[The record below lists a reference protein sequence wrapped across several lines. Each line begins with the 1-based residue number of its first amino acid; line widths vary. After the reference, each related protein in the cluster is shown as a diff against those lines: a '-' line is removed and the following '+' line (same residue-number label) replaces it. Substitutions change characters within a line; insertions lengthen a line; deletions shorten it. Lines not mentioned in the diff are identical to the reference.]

1 MERDPMELDQ
11 IEAFVAI
18 VRRGSFTGAGAALAL
33 SQPAVSRRID
43 LLEHELAAPV
53 FERTRGGVRLTE
65 AGRAFLPYAETLLA
79 SMHDGIAAVRALE
92 RPDHGAMTLAIVGTL
107 ASTTLTARLRS
118 FRAAYPRVELRLRTA
133 LSREVSELVRRGDA
147 TLGLRYDVDP
157 DPELV
162 CRTVHREK
170 MVPVCAAMHPLA
182 RRRALDVRAFRREA
196 WVAFPARRGAGGEPY
211 TLTIEGRLAAA
222 GLGGAEI
229 IPIDSLTAQK
239 RMVEAGFGLGLF
251 PVSSVAEELR
261 AGTLRTLPV
270 RALQA
275 TIDVVLIH
283 RRRAY
288 LSGAAQSL
296 MTALSQWDV
305 SDPRR
310 ATRRRRTRARSRAGP
325 GRRAP
330 GRA

>member
-1 MERDPMELDQ
+1 MFGYRSAMLIHEWRADQMELDQ

-79 SMHDGIAAVRALE
+79 SMHGGI
-92 RPDHGAMTLAIVGTL
+92 
-107 ASTTLTARLRS
+107 
-118 FRAAYPRVELRLRTA
+118 
-133 LSREVSELVRRGDA
+133 
-147 TLGLRYDVDP
+147 
-157 DPELV
+157 
-162 CRTVHREK
+162 
-170 MVPVCAAMHPLA
+170 
-182 RRRALDVRAFRREA
+182 
-196 WVAFPARRGAGGEPY
+196 GAGGEPY

-251 PVSSVAEELR
+251 PVSSVDEELR

-310 ATRRRRTRARSRAGP
+310 ATRRRR
-325 GRRAP
+325 
-330 GRA
+330 